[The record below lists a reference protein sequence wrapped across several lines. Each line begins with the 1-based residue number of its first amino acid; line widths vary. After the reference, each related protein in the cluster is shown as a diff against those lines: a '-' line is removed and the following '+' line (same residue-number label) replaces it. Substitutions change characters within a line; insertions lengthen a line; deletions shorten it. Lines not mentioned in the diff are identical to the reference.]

1 MSNYGDGLNN
11 DEETLNFEREQF
23 IHYDTYQIPNAHLL
37 LSKIPDKSFCNEFQD
52 LSSLVLDGA
61 AQHYCCRTCGKKYLE
76 TNDILTCCKTRAVTA
91 TESSSV
97 INCDVVPCGVINGH
111 IKSSVL
117 APMLAAALNEI
128 DSDYKDFSISYNTS
142 EQAEELLHFESHSS
156 HHPQLRQNDSTTANN
171 SRRQPIKLR
180 KPNDTQPT
188 RMNDQVQRNSNKTN
202 PSYNNNKKTKKQQN
216 KTLDDT
222 MATPDPKQ
230 KSITQF
236 TCARKTEPNM
246 VRLQPRNSESKPVK
260 IQVKM
265 DQFTIP
271 KPQYPKSA
279 PFNSVSE
286 EKNKITGENMEN
298 VKRRC
303 DELPMLMLDP
313 HIVFTLFGGSNS
325 TLSPIQ

>member
-1 MSNYGDGLNN
+1 MSNYVGDGLNTD
-11 DEETLNFEREQF
+11 DEALNFEREQF
-23 IHYDTYQIPNAHLL
+23 IRYDTYQIPNAHLL
-37 LSKIPDKSFCNEFQD
+37 LSKIPDKNFCNEFQD
-52 LSSLVLDGA
+52 LSSLALDGA
-61 AQHYCCRTCGKKYLE
+61 APHYCCRTCGKKYLE
-76 TNDILTCCKTRAVTA
+76 AYDILACCKTRAVTA

-97 INCDVVPCGVINGH
+97 INCDMVPCDVINGH
-111 IKSSVL
+111 IKNSVL
-117 APMLAAALNEI
+117 APMLATALNA
-128 DSDYKDFSISYNTS
+128 DKDFSISYNTS
-142 EQAEELLHFESHSS
+142 EQAEELLHFESHPS
-156 HHPQLRQNDSTTANN
+156 HPPQLPQNDSRTTNN

-188 RMNDQVQRNSNKTN
+188 RMNDQAQRNSNKTN
-202 PSYNNNKKTKKQQN
+202 PSYNNKKVKKQQ
-216 KTLDDT
+216 DDT

-236 TCARKTEPNM
+236 TCARKTEPDM
-246 VRLQPRNSESKPVK
+246 VRLQPRNNESKSVK

-271 KPQYPKSA
+271 KPQYPKRA
-279 PFNSVSE
+279 PFNSVNEERHE
-286 EKNKITGENMEN
+286 EKNNKMTGENMGEN